1 MRGKPRKCTVRG
13 APRWYVDT
21 TDQLTGH
28 RKRAFFE
35 TQKDAQQ
42 HQDQV
47 NMQPKPQRTL
57 HALVDPDVTLEAFG
71 AEWFWSQVAAGLWRP
86 MTTRV
91 YGEHLAQRL
100 CAFSLGSRPEDTL
113 GTVRVR
119 DLTRGHVE
127 ALVTGLRQQG
137 FAPDTVRVP
146 YRLLCL
152 LLDRAVSRGLL
163 ARHLVDRDLRRE
175 LRPFVRATKDQVKAF
190 TQEQAQRFLAVSA
203 THAPLLHDLYV
214 TGFCTG
220 LRVGELTAL
229 QLDDDQTNLV
239 DGRRVRQIKI
249 ERSLGQL
256 SSMQH
261 PTPGPTKSGKT
272 RWVDVA
278 AELGTVFDRL
288 KAERPKHAMLQAWR
302 PVPPWMFVTSGGH
315 PFNQSNLWKNF
326 HRMLRLAG
334 LADTGLS
341 PHSMRHSFACW
352 HIARGRNAK
361 WLQQQLGHA
370 SITITYDVYGD
381 WFRLHDAEAADDL
394 AAGLLGN
401 RIGNTGGR

>member
-1 MRGKPRKCTVRG
+1 VRG

-21 TDQLTGH
+21 TDPLTGH
-28 RKRAFFE
+28 RKRVFFA

-47 NMQPKPQRTL
+47 NTQPKPSRTL
-57 HALVDPDVTLEAFG
+57 HALIDPDVTLEAFA
-71 AEWFWSQVAAGLWRP
+71 AEWFWSQAAAGVWRP

-91 YGEHLAQRL
+91 YGDHLVGRL
-100 CAFSLGSRPEDTL
+100 CAFRLGAREQDTL
-113 GTVRVR
+113 GAVRVR
-119 DLTRGHVE
+119 ELGQGHVE
-127 ALVTGLRQQG
+127 ALVTGLRQAG
-137 FAPDTVRVP
+137 FAPETVRVA
-146 YRLLCL
+146 YRLFGV

-163 ARHLVDRDLRRE
+163 TSHPVDRDLRRE
-175 LRPFVRATKDQVKAF
+175 LQPFVRSKKDQVKAF
-190 TQEQAQRFLAVSA
+190 THEQAQRFLAVSA
-203 THAPLLHDLYV
+203 IHAPLLHDLYV

-220 LRVGELTAL
+220 LRLGELTAL
-229 QLDDDQTNLV
+229 QLDDDQMNLV
-239 DGRRVRQIKI
+239 DGRWVRQLKI

-278 AELGTVFDRL
+278 TELGAVFDRL
-288 KAERPKHAMLQAWR
+288 RAERPKHALRQAWR
-302 PVPPWMFVTSGGH
+302 PVPTWMFVTSGGH
-315 PFNQSNLWKNF
+315 PFNQSNLGKNF